1 MFIQTE
7 ETPNP
12 ATVKFLPGRTVMPKG
27 TAEFKN
33 ADQASASPLARR
45 LLSINGV
52 EGVFFGHDFVSVTK
66 TGDRD
71 WIMLRPHVLGA
82 IMEHFTIGGP
92 VIESMESEDA
102 NEDHDPLVKQI
113 KELIELRVRPAV
125 ARDGGDINFVRFE
138 DGIVYLRM
146 QGACS
151 GCPSSAVTLKAGIE
165 SMLKHYV
172 PEVIAVEQSL

>member
-12 ATVKFLPGRTVMPKG
+12 ATVKFLPGHTVMPRG

-33 ADQASASPLARR
+33 TDQAASSPLARR

-66 TGDRD
+66 NETRD

-92 VIESMESEDA
+92 VIEGANAEEADEES
-102 NEDHDPLVKQI
+102 DPLVKQI

>member
-7 ETPNP
+7 QTPNP
-12 ATVKFLPGRTVMPKG
+12 ATIKFLPGHPVMPHG

-33 ADQASASPLARR
+33 LSETSKSPLARR

-52 EGVFFGHDFVSVTK
+52 ESVFFGRDFVSITK
-66 TGDRD
+66 NDARD
-71 WIMLRPHVLGA
+71 WIMLQPHVLGA

-92 VIESMESEDA
+92 VIDGTVDESAD
-102 NEDHDPLVKQI
+102 EDHDPLVKQI

-125 ARDGGDINFVRFE
+125 ARDGGDITFVRFN

-172 PEVIAVEQSL
+172 PEVRSVEQAL